1 MILLKI
7 KNIQI
12 KFDISMILLCV
23 LWIVAGNVKTLFTM
37 LFVVLIHESAHAIT
51 AKLLGLE
58 TQSVTLNLFGG
69 TAQIKGIE
77 EDQIKEGIIAL
88 MGPLVSVFSGFM
100 WQQGANLGVIP
111 LWQEFIEYSY
121 SIALINL
128 LPIYPL
134 DGGRILFCIF
144 KSIFGFKKS
153 KKITVLIGIILSTGI
168 LIKNIITLVLWGRAS
183 GIIMA
188 LFMFAASLKAIKT
201 PRIIGVRENLWE
213 STENIKIIKAYD
225 NESLLNISKKFFGM
239 YFYMVAVFDEKH
251 QLIGFLTEKQINDR
265 LMQKSVQTL
274 KEAVIHH
281 NKQAHL

>member
-1 MILLKI
+1 
-7 KNIQI
+7 
-12 KFDISMILLCV
+12 MILLCV

-37 LFVVLIHESAHAIT
+37 LFVVLIHEFAHAVT
-51 AKLLGLE
+51 AKLLGFE

-88 MGPLVSVFSGFM
+88 MGPLISVFCGFM
-100 WQQGANLGVIP
+100 WQKGVISGVIP
-111 LWQEFIEYSY
+111 PWQEFIEYSY

-134 DGGRILFCIF
+134 DGGRILFCIL
-144 KSIFGFKKS
+144 KSIFGFKKG
-153 KKITVLIGIILSTGI
+153 KKITVITGMILSAGI
-168 LIKNIITLVLWGRAS
+168 LIKNIITLILFGRAS

-188 LFMFAASLKAIKT
+188 LFMFTASLKSIKT

-239 YFYMVAVFDEKH
+239 YFYMVAVFDENH

-281 NKQAHL
+281 NKQARQ